1 MHRELKVPE
10 AADGQRLDRW
20 LCDSLP
26 GLSRASARRLI
37 DDGEVRLNARRTRA
51 GQRIAAGDRV
61 SVPEQAGPNVARA
74 EPELELRVCYE
85 DAHLIAVDK
94 PAGMPCHP
102 LRPGERGTLAG
113 ALLARYP
120 ELAGVGYSAAEPGIV
135 HRLDTDT
142 SGLVLAARD
151 PLTFTRLRAQLE
163 GEQLDKRYLAL
174 CAGAPV
180 APSVQ
185 RAWLSARGPS
195 VRVALEPFSAA
206 LPIVTELLVATSA
219 IAPALRG
226 GAPSGS
232 ALALHG
238 GATRGAFSLVELR
251 VHRARR
257 HQIRAHLAALG
268 HAIAGDTRYGGPALP
283 GLTRHFLHAS
293 EVRLQHPHSGEELV
307 LRAELAPELR
317 AVWDALCS

>member
-1 MHRELKVPE
+1 MHRELTVPE
-10 AADGQRLDRW
+10 AAQGQRLDRW

-37 DDGEVRLNARRTRA
+37 DDGEVRLNTRRTRA

-61 SVPEQAGPNVARA
+61 TVPEQAGPNVARA

-185 RAWLSARGPS
+185 HAWLSARGPS

-206 LPIVTELLVATSA
+206 LPITTELLVATA
-219 IAPALRG
+219 TGIAA
-226 GAPSGS
+226 
-232 ALALHG
+232 ALHG
-238 GATRGAFSLVELR
+238 GATRDVFSLVELR

-257 HQIRAHLAALG
+257 HQIRAHLAVLG
-268 HAIAGDTRYGGPALP
+268 HPLAGDTRYGGPALP
-283 GLTRHFLHAS
+283 GLTHHFLHAS
-293 EVRLQHPHSGEELV
+293 EVRLQHPCSGEALV
-307 LRAELAPELR
+307 LRAALAPELQ
-317 AVWDALCS
+317 AVWDALQS